1 MILTDIFDIGL
12 SSPQPS
18 RFFTPSHT
26 PSLSSNEV
34 DELVSVFKQE
44 GDCFVP
50 SCTSKLGQQS
60 LFPGIMISKSGLDRF
75 RTMEDMHTVLE
86 TTTLA
91 FDEALKQL
99 EGKHEKKSECGL
111 EQV

>member
-1 MILTDIFDIGL
+1 
-12 SSPQPS
+12 
-18 RFFTPSHT
+18 
-26 PSLSSNEV
+26 
-34 DELVSVFKQE
+34 
-44 GDCFVP
+44 
-50 SCTSKLGQQS
+50 
-60 LFPGIMISKSGLDRF
+60 
-75 RTMEDMHTVLE
+75 MEDMHTVLE